1 MKNRF
6 WYAVLSFLVAW
17 PLQGAW
23 ATPLAGAMPAAL
35 ALSSSGV
42 AVVAQAGD
50 TASSPS
56 PDHSGADSTGWGGKV
71 TSLAATLGLV
81 ALMAKL
87 GLGESFAVPALGLL
101 LLLGTLMVARSLRR
115 TRKPNSEYTP
125 MPQVS
130 TSSAPVM
137 PRAYSPHN
145 VGNDASARPWEA
157 MAAEGDPLPKPMLA
171 APPEPTPGVPAD
183 FDVKTFLAAS
193 RDNFI
198 KLQDAWDRAD
208 VPSLRAMMTDEM
220 IAQVESQLIERE
232 RHAGESSSK
241 TVVEMLEAKLLGI
254 ERSAQAYIASV
265 EFSGLLREDP
275 SAGPNPF
282 REIWNIT
289 RPQNGSGGWLVAGV
303 QAMQ

>member
-6 WYAVLSFLVAW
+6 WYAVLSFLVVW

-23 ATPLAGAMPAAL
+23 ATPLVGAMPAAL

-42 AVVAQAGD
+42 AVVAQAAD

-56 PDHSGADSTGWGGKV
+56 PDHSGTDSTGWGDKV
-71 TSLAATLGLV
+71 TSLAASLGLV

-101 LLLGTLMVARSLRR
+101 LLLGALMVARTLRR
-115 TRKPNSEYTP
+115 TRKPKSEYTP

-137 PRAYSPHN
+137 PRAYSPRN

-157 MAAEGDPLPKPMLA
+157 MAAEGDPLPEPMLA
-171 APPEPTPGVPAD
+171 VSSEPASGVPSD

-232 RHAGESSSK
+232 RHAGESTNK

-254 ERSAQAYIASV
+254 ERSAQAYVASV

-289 RPQNGSGGWLVAGV
+289 RPQTGSGGWLVAGV